1 MKGLRILLVE
11 EKSAAAERLSVQL
24 KRLGHTVVWLARN
37 GREAL
42 DCSSRLGPDLIII
55 GTNFPVTDGIE
66 TARAILAQRPVP
78 LVVLTSY
85 ATPDFVQRIRE
96 AGVMSFLVT
105 PVESWQLARALDEAE
120 ARFREFELIRGQVSD
135 LHQALEIR
143 SRVEQAKRVLMRRR
157 KLSEAEAFRELRQ
170 ESQRIGT
177 GLGETATAIVRAEQL
192 LLSPGLRV
200 TRTLPSLLAAI
211 RRGLM
216 GPAVA
221 HPAPFRLAGPEH
233 GGRPGSAWPPSPV
246 PSRLER

>member
-1 MKGLRILLVE
+1 
-11 EKSAAAERLSVQL
+11 
-24 KRLGHTVVWLARN
+24 
-37 GREAL
+37 
-42 DCSSRLGPDLIII
+42 
-55 GTNFPVTDGIE
+55 
-66 TARAILAQRPVP
+66 
-78 LVVLTSY
+78 
-85 ATPDFVQRIRE
+85 
-96 AGVMSFLVT
+96 
-105 PVESWQLARALDEAE
+105 
-120 ARFREFELIRGQVSD
+120 VSD

-216 GPAVA
+216 GPAVV
-221 HPAPFRLAGPEH
+221 HPAPLRLAGPEH